1 MASSGRLVSW
11 QVCTAMSAALLAP
24 RSERLFRA
32 GGRGALSGGIV
43 PLPRNGQ
50 PHVGLDLR

>member
-11 QVCTAMSAALLAP
+11 QVCTAMSAGLLAP

-32 GGRGALSGGIV
+32 GGRGALSGDMIPISLLV
-43 PLPRNGQ
+43 SRM
-50 PHVGLDLR
+50 VGLDLG

>member
-1 MASSGRLVSW
+1 MASSGHLVSW
-11 QVCTAMSAALLAP
+11 QVCTAMSAGLLAP

>member
-11 QVCTAMSAALLAP
+11 QVCTAMSAGLLAP
-24 RSERLFRA
+24 RSERLLRA
-32 GGRGALSGGIV
+32 GGRGVLSGGIV
-43 PLPRNGQ
+43 PLPRHDQ

>member
-11 QVCTAMSAALLAP
+11 QVCTAMSAGLLAP

-32 GGRGALSGGIV
+32 GGIV